1 MSHGLGETLQS
12 PLTFALGSWNF
23 HLCLQQRPSIFKLA
37 IARFFLCPDCY
48 PGLEDLGRWPYQE
61 GLPEW
66 LPLCFLHV
74 LFPKPPPIMGW
85 ETLGVRVSDAVSELA
100 FSSSLLLIRML
111 VVVLKS
117 RPKDLALLS
126 VCFYPVLVISF
137 YVFSLSLSLVQ
148 CFTVFCLS
156 NVISMLLL
164 IFHFNLS

>member
-1 MSHGLGETLQS
+1 MRN
-12 PLTFALGSWNF
+12 P
-23 HLCLQQRPSIFKLA
+23 
-37 IARFFLCPDCY
+37 
-48 PGLEDLGRWPYQE
+48 
-61 GLPEW
+61 
-66 LPLCFLHV
+66 
-74 LFPKPPPIMGW
+74 PKVA
-85 ETLGVRVSDAVSELA
+85 LGVRVSDAVGELA

-137 YVFSLSLSLVQ
+137 YLFSLSLSLVQ